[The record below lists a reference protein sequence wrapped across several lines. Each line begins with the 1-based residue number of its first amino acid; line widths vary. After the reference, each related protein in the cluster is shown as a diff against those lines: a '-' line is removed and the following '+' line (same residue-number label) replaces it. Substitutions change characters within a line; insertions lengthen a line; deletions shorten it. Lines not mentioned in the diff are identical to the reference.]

1 MLDNARIYCCLL
13 AAWITAAMA
22 VAQEPEDSAQL
33 IVVAPELDAAPEP
46 EYDAAPLPED
56 VPPLPQQPP
65 PHPPQVISSGNYVT
79 HPHHCPDYCFGH
91 ACSSCRRGPVRRVKA
106 CLQWSYWGYADL
118 FCEKPLGACL
128 YAHVNTQIGNAMIA
142 RTVLYRYDFHDGI
155 LSDASRLN
163 QYGRKR
169 LKEMVWMLQNDVCP
183 IVIEHTPE
191 KPGLAAARRSHVLAS
206 LDRLNFPVPE
216 EWVVV
221 GDPEAYGLSGEEAIL
236 IHQKMLSLPS
246 LQQQQGTG
254 ATAMAASQDKPAADQ

>member
-1 MLDNARIYCCLL
+1 MLDNARICCCLL

-22 VAQEPEDSAQL
+22 VAQGPEDSAPP
-33 IVVAPELDAAPEP
+33 VAVAPEPDAAPEP

-56 VPPLPQQPP
+56 GPPLPQRPT
-65 PHPPQVISSGNYVT
+65 PHPPQVVGSGNYVT
-79 HPHHCPDYCFGH
+79 HPYNCPDCYYGH
-91 ACSSCRRGPVRRVKA
+91 ACPSCRRGRVGRVKA
-106 CLQWSYWGYADL
+106 CLQWSHWGYANW

-128 YAHVNTQIGNAMIA
+128 YAHVNTQIGNAMTA

-163 QYGRKR
+163 QLGRKR
-169 LKEMVWMLQNDVCP
+169 LKEMVWMLQNNVYP

-206 LDRLNFPVPE
+206 LDRLNFPVPQD
-216 EWVVV
+216 WVVV
-221 GDPEAYGLSGEEAIL
+221 GDPEAYGLSGEEAFL
-236 IHQKMLSLPS
+236 TYEKMLLPPA

-254 ATAMAASQDKPAADQ
+254 TAQ